1 MIRINLKP
9 AIVGLCVLVSLPH
22 CAFAQSS
29 SEDLFKKVFGKSSN
43 EEKRA
48 LIDASLGD
56 FFIGE
61 VAVTLVGEKIVKISA
76 SDLKHILADKIR
88 ETQLAKYNLG
98 EGDVTIEELPFK
110 ITYHPAELRVSILI
124 PAEDLR
130 PSDANVYDDLMPY
143 YSRKAIEPAPF
154 SMGLNYKLE
163 QTFNKKT
170 NQEDAFSAQTDAF
183 LNIKKVAFENQMQYL
198 STRQGNKWAR
208 QGTRAIFDRP
218 NRMQRIEAG
227 DVNFPII
234 GYQQSFQIGGISF
247 YRDFSL
253 NPYRMVTPTSS
264 FEYRVDSR
272 SLVRTYVN
280 NILLKTE
287 YMNAGTYSVKDIP
300 LNNGINKIVV
310 ELVDELGA
318 TKSFTF
324 NESGSLDLLA
334 EGVSRYALASG
345 YYSNDQDANKEYEDE
360 RGLVTSG
367 FYQHG
372 LNKHWTLSAYAQG
385 NKKYTLFGTNHI
397 FSSRFGNFSYD
408 LAGSKNDFNSGA
420 VTQLTYQLNL
430 FGAYWYDSHTLTTK
444 LEYRTKYFNEV
455 EVGDKFRNRFDATVT
470 TSYSV
475 PLFERFNV
483 ALGGTYQHPT
493 FVENARLAY
502 NGSLTTKI
510 FDSSSLTAYAG
521 RSRDEFKTWS
531 SQVYFF
537 FNMTFGESSTFA
549 SAFYDKESQT
559 KRLTVIRDTGAKY
572 NDLKVSASVDDN
584 ANSKNGSLD
593 LQYNSVL
600 ADVGVREDVMK
611 NDGKSE
617 GTKTSVRFLSSFAF
631 VHNGDDAAFAI
642 GRPISN
648 SFVIFKPNNDW
659 KGQKF
664 GVQTSSGVN
673 DAGTGLFGEAV
684 VSGLTP
690 YQYRRLQLDP
700 SRLEPGYI
708 LGQESFVVYPR
719 KNSGHLFVIG
729 KSGLLVLKGK
739 ILDKSQKPLALKVGF
754 WTSLSGKSTAF
765 FTDRDGEFFIEGVE
779 ASMGTI
785 QIDEANFRPAR
796 LDLSNEKQGIV
807 EIGNIILPEGESVQ

>member
-1 MIRINLKP
+1 LIKIKFLPSILGFFVFMS
-9 AIVGLCVLVSLPH
+9 VSQRTL
-22 CAFAQSS
+22 AQTS
-29 SEDLFKKVFGKSSN
+29 SEDLFKKVFGKSSS

-61 VAVTLVGEKIVKISA
+61 VGVSLVGENIVKIS
-76 SDLKHILADKIR
+76 STDLKRLLADKIR
-88 ETQLAKYNLG
+88 ETQLVKYSLP
-98 EGDVTIEELPFK
+98 EGDVTPEVLPFK
-110 ITYHPAELRVSILI
+110 IMYHASELRVSILI
-124 PAEDLR
+124 PPEDLR

-143 YSRKAIEPAPF
+143 YSRKAAEPAPF

-170 NQEDAFSAQTDAF
+170 NQEDAFTAQTDAF

-198 STRQGNKWAR
+198 STRQENKWAR

-218 NRMQRIEAG
+218 NRMQRFEVG
-227 DVNFPII
+227 DVNFPIV

-253 NPYRMVTPTSS
+253 NPYRVVNPTSS
-264 FEYRVDSR
+264 FEYRLDSR
-272 SLVRTYVN
+272 SLVKTYVN

-287 YMNAGTYSVKDIP
+287 YMNAGSYSVKDIP
-300 LNNGINKIVV
+300 LNNGVNRIVIEV
-310 ELVDELGA
+310 VDEFGA
-318 TKSFTF
+318 TKTFTF

-334 EGVSRYALASG
+334 KGISRYALSTG
-345 YYSNDQDANKEYEDE
+345 YYAYDKDGNKEYEYE
-360 RGLVTSG
+360 RGPITSG

-372 LNKHWTLSAYAQG
+372 FNKHWTLSAYAQG
-385 NKKYTLFGTNHI
+385 NKKYTMLGTNHI
-397 FSSRFGNFSYD
+397 FASRFGNFSFD
-408 LAGSKNDFNSGA
+408 VAGNKNDYNTGA
-420 VTQLTYQLNL
+420 VTQATYQLNL

-455 EVGDKFRNRFDATVT
+455 EVAASFKNRFDVTVT
-470 TSYSV
+470 SSYGV

-510 FDSSSLTAYAG
+510 FESSSLTAYAG

-531 SQVYFF
+531 NQIYFF

-559 KRLTVIRDTGAKY
+559 KRLTVIRDTGVKY

-584 ANSKNGSLD
+584 AQSKNGSLD
-593 LQYNSVL
+593 LQYNTVL
-600 ADVGVREDVMK
+600 ADVGVREDVTK
-611 NDGKSE
+611 NDGQSE
-617 GTKTSVRFLSSFAF
+617 GTKTSIRFLSSFAF
-631 VHNGDDAAFAI
+631 VHNGDDSAFSI

-648 SFVIFKPNNDW
+648 SFVIFKPNSDW
-659 KGQKF
+659 KGQTF

-719 KNSGHLFVIG
+719 KGSGHLFVIG
-729 KSGLLVLKGK
+729 KSGLLVLKGR
-739 ILDKSQKPLALKVGF
+739 ILNKSQVPLALKVGF
-754 WTSLSGKSTAF
+754 WTSLSGKSTPF
-765 FTDRDGEFFIEGVE
+765 FTDREGEFFIEGVE
-779 ASMGTI
+779 ASVGTI
-785 QIDEANFRPAR
+785 QIDDENFRPTR
-796 LDLSNEKQGIV
+796 LDLRREKQGIV

>member
-1 MIRINLKP
+1 MLTTLTVN
-9 AIVGLCVLVSLPH
+9 VQ
-22 CAFAQSS
+22 AQTNSD
-29 SEDLFKKVFGKSSN
+29 ELFQKFFGKSN
-43 EEKRA
+43 TEDKRA

-61 VAVTLVGEKIVKISA
+61 VSVSIVNEKIIKISA
-76 SDLKHILADKIR
+76 GDLKKVLTDKIR
-88 ETQLAKYNLG
+88 PEQLEKYNLG
-98 EGDVTIEELPFK
+98 DSDTAPEELPFK
-110 ITYHPAELRVSILI
+110 IEYHPAELRVSIII
-124 PAEDLR
+124 PIENLK
-130 PSDANVYDDLMPY
+130 PSDANVYDELIPY
-143 YSRKAIEPAPF
+143 YSRKATDPAPF

-163 QTFNKKT
+163 QTLNNKT
-170 NQEDAFSAQTDAF
+170 NQEDAFTAQTDAF
-183 LNIKKVAFENQMQYL
+183 LNIKKVALENQMQYL
-198 STRQGNKWAR
+198 STRVGQKWGR

-227 DVNFPII
+227 DVNFPIV
-234 GYQQSFQIGGISF
+234 GYQQSFALGGVSF

-264 FEYRVDSR
+264 LEYRVESR
-272 SLVRTYVN
+272 SLVKTYVN

-287 YMNAGTYSVKDIP
+287 YMNSGTYSVRDIP
-300 LNNGINKIVV
+300 LNNGINRIVI
-310 ELVDELGA
+310 ELTDEFGV

-334 EGVSRYALASG
+334 EGISRYALASG
-345 YYSNDQDANKEYEDE
+345 YISFDENGNKEYEDK
-360 RGLVTSG
+360 RGVFTSG

-372 LNKHWTLSAYAQG
+372 HSKNWTASAYAQG
-385 NKKYTLFGTNHI
+385 NKAYTLLGTNHI
-397 FSSRFGNFSYD
+397 FSTKFGNFSMD
-408 LAGSKNDFNSGA
+408 IGGSKNDFESGV
-420 VTQLTYQLNL
+420 VTQASYQLNL

-455 EVGDKFRNRFDATVT
+455 EVGTNFKNRFDYTATA
-470 TSYSV
+470 SYSV

-483 ALGGTYQHPT
+483 ALGGTYQNPT
-493 FVENARLAY
+493 TANNARMAY

-510 FDSSSLTAYAG
+510 FESSSLTAYAG

-531 SQVYFF
+531 NQIYFF

-559 KRLTVIRDTGAKY
+559 KRLTVIRDTGIKY
-572 NDLKVSASVDDN
+572 NDLKMSASVDDN
-584 ANSKNGSLD
+584 AQSKNGSID

-600 ADVGVREDVMK
+600 ADLGVREDVIK
-611 NDGKSE
+611 NDGQSA
-617 GTKTSVRFLSSFAF
+617 GSKTSLRFLSSFAF
-631 VHNGDDAAFAI
+631 VHNGDDSAFSI

-648 SFVIFKPNNDW
+648 SFVIFKPNSDW

-664 GVQTSSGVN
+664 GVQTSSGTN
-673 DAGTGLFGEAV
+673 DAATGLFGEAV

-700 SRLEPGYI
+700 SQLEPGYI

-719 KNSGHLFVIG
+719 KGSGHLFVIG
-729 KSGLLVLKGK
+729 KSGLLVLRGK

-754 WTSLSGKSTAF
+754 WTSLSGKSTPF
-765 FTDRDGEFFIEGVE
+765 FTDREGEFFVEGIE
-779 ASMGTI
+779 ASVGTI
-785 QIDEANFRPAR
+785 QIDDENFRPTR
-796 LDLSNEKQGIV
+796 LDLSREKQGIV
-807 EIGNIILPEGESVQ
+807 EIGNIILPEGESVL

>member
-1 MIRINLKP
+1 MS
-9 AIVGLCVLVSLPH
+9 APH
-22 CAFAQSS
+22 SAHAQSS
-29 SEDLFKKVFGKSSN
+29 SDELFKKVFGKSSN

-61 VAVTLVGEKIVKISA
+61 VGVTLVGEKIVTISS
-76 SDLKHILADKIR
+76 SDLKRLLVDKIR
-88 ETQLAKYNLG
+88 DTQLIKYNLG
-98 EGDVTIEELPFK
+98 DGDVSPEQLPFK
-110 ITYHPAELRVSILI
+110 IMYHAAELRVSILI
-124 PAEDLR
+124 PPEDLR
-130 PSDANVYDDLMPY
+130 PNDANVYDDLMPY
-143 YSRKAIEPAPF
+143 YSRKAAEPAPF
-154 SMGLNYKLE
+154 SMGVNYKLE

-170 NQEDAFSAQTDAF
+170 LQEDAFSAQTDAF

-198 STRQGNKWAR
+198 STRQDKKWAR
-208 QGTRAIFDRP
+208 QATRAIYDRP
-218 NRMQRIEAG
+218 NRMQRIEVG
-227 DVNFPII
+227 DVNFPIV
-234 GYQQSFQIGGISF
+234 GYQQSFQIGGLSF

-253 NPYRMVTPTSS
+253 NPYRVVNPTSS
-264 FEYRVDSR
+264 FEYRLDSR
-272 SLVRTYVN
+272 SLVKTYVN

-287 YMNAGTYSVKDIP
+287 YMNAGSYSVKDIP
-300 LNNGINKIVV
+300 LNNGVNRIVV
-310 ELVDELGA
+310 EVVDEFGA
-318 TKSFTF
+318 TKTFTF

-334 EGVSRYALASG
+334 EGVSRYAVSSG
-345 YYSNDQDANKEYEDE
+345 YYSYDKDGNKEYSDE
-360 RGLVTSG
+360 RGPISSG

-372 LNKHWTLSAYAQG
+372 FNKHWTLSAYAQG
-385 NKKYTLFGTNHI
+385 DKAYTLFGTNHI
-397 FSSRFGNFSYD
+397 FATRYGNFSFD
-408 LAGSKNDFNSGA
+408 VAGNKTDFNNGA

-444 LEYRTKYFNEV
+444 VEYRTKYFNEV
-455 EVGDKFRNRFDATVT
+455 ETAENFRNRFDTTVT
-470 TSYSV
+470 ASYSV

-483 ALGGTYQHPT
+483 ALGGTYQNPT
-493 FVENARLAY
+493 YVDNARLAY

-510 FDSSSLTAYAG
+510 FESSSLTAYAG

-531 SQVYFF
+531 NQIYFF

-572 NDLKVSASVDDN
+572 NDLKVAASVDDN
-584 ANSKNGSLD
+584 AQSKNGSLD
-593 LQYNSVL
+593 LQYNTVL
-600 ADVGVREDVMK
+600 ADVGVREDITKV
-611 NDGKSE
+611 DGQSE

-631 VHNGDDAAFAI
+631 VHNGEDSAFSI

-648 SFVIFKPNNDW
+648 SFVIFKPNSDW

-673 DAGTGLFGEAV
+673 DASTGLFGEAV

-719 KNSGHLFVIG
+719 KGSGHLFVIG
-729 KSGLLVLKGK
+729 KSGLLVLKGR
-739 ILDKSQKPLALKVGF
+739 ILDKSQKPLGLKVGF
-754 WTSLSGKSTAF
+754 WTSLNGKSTPF
-765 FTDRDGEFFIEGVE
+765 FTDREGEFFIEGID
-779 ASMGTI
+779 ASVGTI
-785 QIDEANFRPAR
+785 QIDDENFRPTR
-796 LDLSNEKQGIV
+796 LDLSKEKQGIV
-807 EIGNIILPEGESVQ
+807 EIGNIVLPEGESAR

>member
-1 MIRINLKP
+1 MIKINLKP
-9 AIVGLCVLVSLPH
+9 AIVGLCVFLSVPPRAL
-22 CAFAQSS
+22 AQSS
-29 SEDLFKKVFGKSSN
+29 SDDLFKKVFGKSSH
-43 EEKRA
+43 EEKSA

-61 VAVTLVGEKIVKISA
+61 VSVVIVGEKIIKISSA
-76 SDLKHILADKIR
+76 DLRRVLNDKIR
-88 ETQLAKYNLG
+88 ETQLVKYNLG
-98 EGDVTIEELPFK
+98 EGDVAPETLPFK
-110 ITYHPAELRVSILI
+110 IMYHASELRVSILI
-124 PAEDLR
+124 PPEDLR
-130 PSDANVYDDLMPY
+130 PSDANVYDDLTPY
-143 YSRKAIEPAPF
+143 YSRKALEAAPV

-163 QTFNKKT
+163 QTFNKRT

-198 STRQGNKWAR
+198 STRQDNKWAR
-208 QGTRAIFDRP
+208 QATRAIYDRP
-218 NRMQRIEAG
+218 NRMQRFEVG
-227 DVNFPII
+227 DVNFPIL
-234 GYQQSFQIGGISF
+234 GYQQSFQIGGVSF

-253 NPYRMVTPTSS
+253 NPYRVVNPTSS
-264 FEYRVDSR
+264 FEYRIDSR
-272 SLVRTYVN
+272 SLVKTFVN

-300 LNNGINKIVV
+300 LNNGINKILIEV
-310 ELVDELGA
+310 VDELGA
-318 TKSFTF
+318 TKTFVF

-345 YYSNDQDANKEYEDE
+345 YYSYDKDGNKEYEDE
-360 RGLVTSG
+360 RGPITSG

-372 LNKHWTLSAYAQG
+372 FNKHWTASAYAQG
-385 NKKYTLFGTNHI
+385 NKKYTMFGTNHI
-397 FSSRFGNFSYD
+397 LASRFGNFSVD
-408 LAGSKNDFNSGA
+408 LAGSKNDYNTGA
-420 VTQLTYQLNL
+420 VTQATYQLNL

-455 EVGDKFRNRFDATVT
+455 EVGENFKNRFDVMAT

-483 ALGGTYQHPT
+483 AIGGTYQHPT
-493 FVENARLAY
+493 LVENARLSY

-521 RSRDEFKTWS
+521 RSRDEFRTWS
-531 SQVYFF
+531 NQVYFF

-559 KRLTVIRDTGAKY
+559 KRLTVIRDTGTKY

-584 ANSKNGSLD
+584 ASSKNGSLD
-593 LQYNSVL
+593 LQYNTVL
-600 ADVGVREDVMK
+600 ADVGVREDVFK
-611 NDGKSE
+611 NDGQSE

-631 VHNGDDAAFAI
+631 VHNGEDSAFSI

-648 SFVIFKPNNDW
+648 SFVIFKPNKDW
-659 KGQKF
+659 SGQKF

-684 VSGLTP
+684 ISGLTP

-729 KSGLLVLKGK
+729 KSGLLVLRGR
-739 ILDKSQKPLALKVGF
+739 ILDKSQRPQALKVGF
-754 WTSLSGKSTAF
+754 WTSLSGKSTPF
-765 FTDRDGEFFIEGVE
+765 FTDRDGEFFIEGIE
-779 ASMGTI
+779 ASVGTI
-785 QIDEANFRPAR
+785 QIDDENFRPTR
-796 LDLSNEKQGIV
+796 LDLSREKQGIV
-807 EIGNIILPEGESVQ
+807 EIGNIILPEGESAQ

>member
-1 MIRINLKP
+1 MS
-9 AIVGLCVLVSLPH
+9 APH
-22 CAFAQSS
+22 SAHAQSS
-29 SEDLFKKVFGKSSN
+29 SDELFKKVFGKSSN

-61 VAVTLVGEKIVKISA
+61 VGVTLVGEKIVTISS
-76 SDLKHILADKIR
+76 SDLKRLLVDKIR
-88 ETQLAKYNLG
+88 DTQLIKYNLG
-98 EGDVTIEELPFK
+98 DGDVSPEQLPFK
-110 ITYHPAELRVSILI
+110 IMYHAAELRVSILI
-124 PAEDLR
+124 PPEDLR
-130 PSDANVYDDLMPY
+130 PNDANVYDDLMPY
-143 YSRKAIEPAPF
+143 YSRKAAEPAPF
-154 SMGLNYKLE
+154 SMGVNYKLE

-170 NQEDAFSAQTDAF
+170 LQEDAFSAQTDAF

-198 STRQGNKWAR
+198 STRQDKKWAR
-208 QGTRAIFDRP
+208 QATRAIYDRP
-218 NRMQRIEAG
+218 NRMQRIEVG
-227 DVNFPII
+227 DVNFPIV
-234 GYQQSFQIGGISF
+234 GYQQSFQIGGLSF

-253 NPYRMVTPTSS
+253 NPYRVVNPTSS
-264 FEYRVDSR
+264 FEYRLDSR
-272 SLVRTYVN
+272 SLVKTYVN

-287 YMNAGTYSVKDIP
+287 YMNAGSYSVKDIP
-300 LNNGINKIVV
+300 LNNGVNLIVV
-310 ELVDELGA
+310 EVVDEFGA
-318 TKSFTF
+318 TKTFTF

-334 EGVSRYALASG
+334 EGVSRYAVSSG
-345 YYSNDQDANKEYEDE
+345 YYSYDKDGNKEYSDE
-360 RGLVTSG
+360 RGPISSG

-372 LNKHWTLSAYAQG
+372 FNKHWTLSAYAQG
-385 NKKYTLFGTNHI
+385 DKAYTLFGTNHI
-397 FSSRFGNFSYD
+397 FATRYGNFSFD
-408 LAGSKNDFNSGA
+408 VAGNKTDFNNGA

-444 LEYRTKYFNEV
+444 VEYRTKYFNEV
-455 EVGDKFRNRFDATVT
+455 ETAENFRNRFDTTVT
-470 TSYSV
+470 ASYSV

-483 ALGGTYQHPT
+483 ALGGTYQNPT
-493 FVENARLAY
+493 YVDNARLAY

-510 FDSSSLTAYAG
+510 FESSSLTAYAG

-531 SQVYFF
+531 NQIYFF

-572 NDLKVSASVDDN
+572 NDLKVAASVDDN
-584 ANSKNGSLD
+584 AQSKNGSLD
-593 LQYNSVL
+593 LQYNTVL
-600 ADVGVREDVMK
+600 ADVGVREDITKV
-611 NDGKSE
+611 DGQSE

-631 VHNGDDAAFAI
+631 VHNGEDSAFSI

-648 SFVIFKPNNDW
+648 SFVIFKPNSDW

-673 DAGTGLFGEAV
+673 DASTGLFGEAV

-719 KNSGHLFVIG
+719 KGSGHLFVIG
-729 KSGLLVLKGK
+729 KSGLLVLKGR
-739 ILDKSQKPLALKVGF
+739 ILDKSQKPLGLKVGF
-754 WTSLSGKSTAF
+754 WTSLNGKSTPF
-765 FTDRDGEFFIEGVE
+765 FTDREGEFFIEGID
-779 ASMGTI
+779 ASVGTI
-785 QIDEANFRPAR
+785 QVDDENFRPTR

-807 EIGNIILPEGESVQ
+807 EIGNIVLPEGESAR